1 MTEASAAQV
10 VEDVLLDPLTGQ
22 ELVGDSP
29 EIAPVESATTDD
41 APQAEPEPPKE
52 DGFQKRIN
60 KVTAAKYAAER
71 RAEELERKLKEL
83 ETAKP
88 AKPAPTLEDFDFD
101 EAAYQAALI
110 ESKVEQVITAQTQKQ
125 REEAQKAE
133 AAANLSSFNER
144 IEALGKDDF
153 SEVAGA
159 VPLLPN
165 GVADALVASEGGAEM
180 IYHLGT
186 HLDVAEKIANMT
198 PAAAMMELGRISA
211 SMKAQPVV
219 KTSAAPEPIAPL
231 KSGSSLTADVGDD
244 IPINEWMAKFNG

>member
-41 APQAEPEPPKE
+41 TPEVEPPKE

-110 ESKVEQVITAQTQKQ
+110 ESKVEQVITAQLKGNAKKPRKPRQQLISQALT
-125 REEAQKAE
+125 RE
-133 AAANLSSFNER
+133 
-144 IEALGKDDF
+144 
-153 SEVAGA
+153 
-159 VPLLPN
+159 
-165 GVADALVASEGGAEM
+165 
-180 IYHLGT
+180 
-186 HLDVAEKIANMT
+186 
-198 PAAAMMELGRISA
+198 
-211 SMKAQPVV
+211 
-219 KTSAAPEPIAPL
+219 
-231 KSGSSLTADVGDD
+231 
-244 IPINEWMAKFNG
+244 